1 MTWSLFSLLH
11 VFGVLN
17 SDDVWYIGD
26 KLLLLNGVVGGVLCV
41 LLIWGLQSHRVQ
53 RITPALVFIPIS
65 VLLSLDVLLSSQFD
79 LCKPNSNI

>member
-1 MTWSLFSLLH
+1 M
-11 VFGVLN
+11 FGVLN

-65 VLLSLDVLLSSQFD
+65 VILSLDVLLSRQFD
-79 LCKPNSNI
+79 LCEPHSNI